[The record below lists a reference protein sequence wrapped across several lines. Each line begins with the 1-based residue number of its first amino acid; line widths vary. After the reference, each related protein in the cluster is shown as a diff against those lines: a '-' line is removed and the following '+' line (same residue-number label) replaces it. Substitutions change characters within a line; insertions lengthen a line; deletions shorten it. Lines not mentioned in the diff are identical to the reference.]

1 MGMCRG
7 TGLDFIQSW
16 CRGGV
21 AERQRVC
28 RRHFLFSVHREPQRL
43 AVCARRCRRARAGA
57 PRGACS
63 ATGSLASGSGDG
75 ASVVLMYSLRV
86 LATGRHELAA
96 ECWALCT
103 LAVAVGGVDATGQ
116 VTFCCTFE
124 GRGWRCNGVCCAS
137 GERNSLAVGGEHFL
151 SRNGRRTRCFRQKV
165 FSVGQPRSQSACDQR
180 GGGGRR

>member
-103 LAVAVGGVDATGQ
+103 LAVAVGGVDAEEGQ
-116 VTFCCTFE
+116 V
-124 GRGWRCNGVCCAS
+124 GVL
-137 GERNSLAVGGEHFL
+137 EEE
-151 SRNGRRTRCFRQKV
+151 
-165 FSVGQPRSQSACDQR
+165 
-180 GGGGRR
+180 